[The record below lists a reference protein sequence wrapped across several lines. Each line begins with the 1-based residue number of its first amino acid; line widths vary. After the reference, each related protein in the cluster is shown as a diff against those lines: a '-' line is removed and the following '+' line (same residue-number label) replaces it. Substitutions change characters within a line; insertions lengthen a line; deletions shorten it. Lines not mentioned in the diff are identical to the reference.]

1 MTNILTQLRK
11 SDDVHYEIQFDK
23 SGNTLYIDKDGKVIP
38 STDTGRRP
46 PEAVD
51 KYRVQKNAFDK
62 EGIKIFDIGK
72 EKIKTSQANI
82 TSFTKA
88 LNKSLNDFQIDTCL
102 RKIHFLAQSYHESQR
117 FRKTY
122 EESPN
127 SNVKGGEHF
136 RGRGLIQLTHDYNY
150 SKLYEHKNKKKP
162 SADELFKFATNVAM
176 DINLACE
183 ASGYYWNNIG
193 AKTGN
198 ISQYADKDDILTV
211 SREVNGYVD
220 KPYGLD
226 SRKMYALLLKK
237 ILDYEK
243 CTNKK

>member
-1 MTNILTQLRK
+1 M
-11 SDDVHYEIQFDK
+11 
-23 SGNTLYIDKDGKVIP
+23 
-38 STDTGRRP
+38 
-46 PEAVD
+46 
-51 KYRVQKNAFDK
+51 
-62 EGIKIFDIGK
+62 
-72 EKIKTSQANI
+72 
-82 TSFTKA
+82 
-88 LNKSLNDFQIDTCL
+88 
-102 RKIHFLAQSYHESQR
+102 
-117 FRKTY
+117 
-122 EESPN
+122 
-127 SNVKGGEHF
+127 
-136 RGRGLIQLTHDYNY
+136 
-150 SKLYEHKNKKKP
+150 YEHKNKKKP